1 MAVKDLIEQA
11 KSTETEDKPETEE
24 VETSDLFN
32 STRVKAQK
40 EKLHNAHLCPNCG
53 TDNTEQKSY
62 YWRCKNS
69 DCDTLTYIPVRFMQL
84 TGGQ

>member
-11 KSTETEDKPETEE
+11 KGKEESDKPETEE

-40 EKLHNAHLCPNCG
+40 EKLHNEHLCPNCG
-53 TDNTEQKSY
+53 ESDTEKAHY

-69 DCDTLTYIPVRFMQL
+69 DCDTITYIPVRFMQL
-84 TGGQ
+84 KGE